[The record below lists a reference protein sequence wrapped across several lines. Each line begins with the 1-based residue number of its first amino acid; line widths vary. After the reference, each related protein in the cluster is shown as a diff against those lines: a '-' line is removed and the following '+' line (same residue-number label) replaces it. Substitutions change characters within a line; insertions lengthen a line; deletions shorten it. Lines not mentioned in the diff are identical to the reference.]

1 MNNKYQLITF
11 LLLLSLASC
20 KQRSNDKLDE
30 KLTKEFNN
38 SINEKNAKKFEFNYD
53 GLVPQESYFVD
64 GKIKYLKFK
73 QNPEAGFSEGKII
86 FNSKTDSIERY
97 ILRIVS
103 PEWKTY
109 HNDIFDKYS
118 DTIYIIFPTENKTFA
133 YSKNKFVDSMFRPY
147 INQWNVE
154 FISEIKHETEKEYN
168 SR

>member
-73 QNPEAGFSEGKII
+73 QNPEAGFSERKVV
-86 FNSKTDSIERY
+86 FNSRTDSIEKY

-109 HNDIFDKYS
+109 HKDKFDKYF
-118 DTIYIIFPTENKTFA
+118 DTIYVIYPSENKSVT
-133 YSKNKFVDSMFRPY
+133 YSDNKIVDSLFRPY
-147 INQWNVE
+147 LNQWNVE
-154 FISEIKHETEKEYN
+154 FIYKIKQETEKEYN